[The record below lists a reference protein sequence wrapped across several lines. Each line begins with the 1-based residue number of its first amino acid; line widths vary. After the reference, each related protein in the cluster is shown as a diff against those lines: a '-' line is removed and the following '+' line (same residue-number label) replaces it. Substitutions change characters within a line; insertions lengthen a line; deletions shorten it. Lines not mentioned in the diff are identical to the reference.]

1 MWREVQRMN
10 RKIPKNGI
18 IKCKTDKLGRL
29 SIPAPYRRE
38 LGIEPQ
44 EEVSM
49 VFTGEG
55 MYVFKETEEEILERK
70 CNEVMSAAFTCK
82 DMNVEDRERLGELLV
97 KLIGECEEC

>member
-1 MWREVQRMN
+1 MN
-10 RKIPKNGI
+10 KKIPMDSV
-18 IKCKTDKLGRL
+18 IKCKTDKLGRI
-29 SIPAPYRRE
+29 SMPAPYRRK

-70 CNEVMSAAFTCK
+70 CNDIMSAAFNCE
-82 DMNVEDRERLGELLV
+82 DMNVEDREKLGELLV
-97 KLIGECEEC
+97 KLMGESAECQKQYL

>member
-1 MWREVQRMN
+1 MN
-10 RKIPKNGI
+10 RKIPKGGI
-18 IKCKTDKLGRL
+18 IKCRTDKLGRI
-29 SIPAPYRRE
+29 SMPAPYRRK

-70 CNEVMSAAFTCK
+70 CNDIMSASYDCK
-82 DMNVEDRERLGELLV
+82 DMNGEDREKLGELLM
-97 KLIGECEEC
+97 KLIGESAE

>member
-1 MWREVQRMN
+1 MN

-18 IKCKTDKLGRL
+18 IKCKTDMLGRL

-38 LGIEPQ
+38 LGIESQ

-49 VFTGEG
+49 VFDGKG
-55 MYVFKETEEEILERK
+55 MYVFKETEKEILERK

-82 DMNVEDRERLGELLV
+82 DMNVEDREKLGELLV

>member
-1 MWREVQRMN
+1 MN
-10 RKIPKNGI
+10 REIPKNGI

-29 SIPAPYRRE
+29 SIPAPYRRK

-49 VFTGEG
+49 VFDGKG

-82 DMNVEDRERLGELLV
+82 DMNVEEREKLGELLV
-97 KLIGECEEC
+97 KLIGESAE

>member
-1 MWREVQRMN
+1 MN
-10 RKIPKNGI
+10 RKIPKGGI
-18 IKCKTDKLGRL
+18 IKCKTDKLGRVSL
-29 SIPAPYRRE
+29 PAQFRRA
-38 LGIEPQ
+38 LGIQTE

-82 DMNVEDRERLGELLV
+82 DMNVEDREKLGELLV
-97 KLIGECEEC
+97 KLIGECEE